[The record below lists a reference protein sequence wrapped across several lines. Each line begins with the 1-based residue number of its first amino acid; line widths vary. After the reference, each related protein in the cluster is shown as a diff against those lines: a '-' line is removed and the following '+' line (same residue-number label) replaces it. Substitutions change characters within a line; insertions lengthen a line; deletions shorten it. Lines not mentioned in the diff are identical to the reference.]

1 MFRGECFRK
10 NFFLQS
16 CPSSIFSQKQWVKK
30 LKWLIITGKLFIVLL
45 FWGKKQFLKH
55 IDTGITNKLR
65 FAHYR
70 VEVTNFEGADSS
82 SSGVS
87 ENESEEILAYSGKI
101 YL

>member
-1 MFRGECFRK
+1 M
-10 NFFLQS
+10 
-16 CPSSIFSQKQWVKK
+16 KK
-30 LKWLIITGKLFIVLL
+30 LKWLIITGKLFIALL
-45 FWGKKQFLKH
+45 FWEKKNHFLKH

>member
-1 MFRGECFRK
+1 M
-10 NFFLQS
+10 
-16 CPSSIFSQKQWVKK
+16 
-30 LKWLIITGKLFIVLL
+30 
-45 FWGKKQFLKH
+45 
-55 IDTGITNKLR
+55 R

>member
-1 MFRGECFRK
+1 M
-10 NFFLQS
+10 
-16 CPSSIFSQKQWVKK
+16 I
-30 LKWLIITGKLFIVLL
+30 
-45 FWGKKQFLKH
+45 
-55 IDTGITNKLR
+55 

>member
-1 MFRGECFRK
+1 M
-10 NFFLQS
+10 
-16 CPSSIFSQKQWVKK
+16 IFA
-30 LKWLIITGKLFIVLL
+30 
-45 FWGKKQFLKH
+45 
-55 IDTGITNKLR
+55 D
-65 FAHYR
+65 YR

>member
-16 CPSSIFSQKQWVKK
+16 CPSSIYSQKQWVKK
-30 LKWLIITGKLFIVLL
+30 LKWLIITGKLFIALL
-45 FWGKKQFLKH
+45 FWGKKQFLKL

>member
-30 LKWLIITGKLFIVLL
+30 LKWLIITGKLFIALL
-45 FWGKKQFLKH
+45 FGEKNNSLKL
-55 IDTGITNKLR
+55 IDTGITNKLI